1 MIRPAVSDLTR
12 TRGFTLIEILVVIVI
27 ISIMI
32 GMVMVNF
39 SPGGDEDVAEEEII
53 RLQNLLNFAH
63 QQSVIRA
70 QEYGVR
76 FYETGYR
83 FMQYDELNDS
93 WFDIANDRLFK
104 IRTLPEPFELDLYI
118 DELAVEIPGNFDD
131 DPEEDATTEDKT
143 TTETDSGSL
152 LEKQEKIKPQVFL
165 LSSGELTPSFE
176 VRLRIPGSKI
186 EEYLRG
192 LPEGEYHRGRPDE

>member
-1 MIRPAVSDLTR
+1 MIIRPAVPTSIR
-12 TRGFTLIEILVVIVI
+12 NRGFTLIEILVVIVL

-32 GMVMVNF
+32 GLVVVNF
-39 SPGGDEDVAEEEII
+39 SPGGEEDVAEEEVL

-76 FYETGYR
+76 FYTTGYR

-104 IRTLPEPFELDLYI
+104 VRTLPEPFELDLYI
-118 DELAVEIPGNFDD
+118 DQLPVEIPGSFDD
-131 DPEEDATTEDKT
+131 DPEVEAID
-143 TTETDSGSL
+143 TETGISTITPQTVED
-152 LEKQEKIKPQVFL
+152 KIKPHIFL

-176 VRLRIPGSKI
+176 LRLRIPGSDI

-192 LPEGEYHRGRPDE
+192 LPEGDYRRGRPDE